1 MKQQYEE
8 MMGHNTTNLKKY
20 AWRNSSIKILT
31 YLKVSVVLLALIA
44 TTKGNAQCANF
55 QVYESFGTALPTSG
69 GTWTASGIVYST
81 GTVANSGANHL
92 DFDAAGDYIQTPLIN
107 TPGVFKFLY
116 KRSGTATGTPKFT
129 LQTSPDGATWTARAS
144 TGAFSLIWQ
153 TLSVD
158 LGALGLTNVYVRI
171 IDERASGAA
180 LRYIDDI
187 SWTSTLASENNFIP
201 AIANCSQTINCGTTY
216 NFSDQGGLNDSY
228 NLSRD
233 YTITFTPSVGTN
245 KVELNFNAFDLQTSE
260 DGMVIYNGP
269 TTASPIISSGL
280 PAGTNAT
287 NCPAGSFY
295 GSTSPGTITSTDAS
309 GAITI
314 RFRSS
319 SAINNS
325 GWLAGVTC
333 ISPSACQKPTLTATT
348 AIASTTATI
357 NWAAP
362 SPAPSNGYE
371 YVVSNSNT
379 TPAGSGTFVA
389 GTTANVSS
397 LTPNTTYY
405 VFVRSD
411 CGIDGFSGWTASGT
425 FTTLIGPCV
434 APIAQAS
441 TFVAGTITST
451 TFPASFSGAA
461 SGYLVIQS
469 TSATPPT
476 QPANG
481 TIYSAGNIATLGAG
495 LTFIQSSA
503 TTSFTA
509 TALAGNTSYYYY
521 IFAYNNTACSG
532 GPTYNNS
539 GPLVGN
545 GITCP
550 EVPNTVATASIT
562 PSGFTLN
569 WTAPTGGSAAAISY
583 SIQITTDSTYATNI
597 AGSPFTINAPTTTLT
612 VTGLNTNTIYY
623 YRILAGNGCNSA
635 YVTGSVTTLFPPCVA
650 PVSQANTFVLGTV
663 TSTSVPAIFSGT
675 ANGYLVVRSLTNTPP
690 TQPVN
695 GTTYS
700 AGNINTLGAA
710 FSFVQTGASNSI
722 AGTGLASSTQY
733 YYFIYAYNATSC
745 SGGPVYNTLGPLT
758 GTGTTTA
765 GFNDECATAITLTV
779 NTSCIFSTYSNATAT
794 TSSTVGTPDPACGSY
809 SGGDVWFKAVVPA
822 NGILVLDSQTGSM
835 LDSGMAL
842 YSGTC
847 GALTL
852 IECDDDD
859 SANGA
864 MSYINRSGLTP
875 GSTVYIRF
883 WEFGNNNNGTF
894 SICASTV
901 VPCVAPV
908 SQASSFVLG
917 ATTANTLSFSYT
929 GLADQFLV
937 VRSLTNTPPT
947 QPTNGTIYN
956 AGNIS
961 TLGSGLT
968 FVQNTAST
976 TINDTGLNGNTRYYY
991 FVYAYN
997 NSPCSGG
1004 PAYNVAGP
1012 LTGNGLTCA
1021 AVPNSVT
1028 TSGITTNGFNL
1039 NWATPTGG
1047 FSATITYSVQITTDA
1062 GYTANIAGSPF
1073 SIVDP
1078 SVTLNL
1084 TGLSTSTTYY
1094 YRILASNGCSSAY
1107 VNGNVTTTCTASNV
1121 PYTQNFDSVTQPAL
1135 PTCIAVENA
1144 NGDTKFWKTCTST
1157 SLGNATAVIPV
1168 SGANQMGIQYDSTNA
1183 MNDWFYLRGLNL
1195 TAGTAYRLTFYT
1207 RAYTFTGDNE
1217 LLEVKYGNSP
1227 SATAMNT
1234 TLFSTFTVIGND
1246 PYIQKTVDFTPATTG
1261 VYYIGFHATSPA
1273 DTWYLFV
1280 DDVSVTL
1287 SPSCLTPN
1295 LSDTTNITSNSATI
1309 NWTAPIITPSNG
1321 YQYVVST
1328 SNVTPGGAGTPTAG
1342 LTANLSSLTANTT
1355 YYVFVRSDCGGTF
1368 STWTSSGSFYTGYCI
1383 STSISSSYYINNFS
1397 TTGGIANITNN
1408 ASGYSASG
1416 YGNFVAQ
1423 IVSQQPYGT
1432 VNFSSAFTGGTFGF
1446 NIWVDWNNDLDFD
1459 DFGEKVYGSGGY
1471 FSGNTGSF
1479 TVPASATVGNHRMRI
1494 RANYDDTNPLAC
1506 NSITNGETEDYTFT
1520 VVALPC
1526 SGNPTNLPTT
1536 GIGFTTATINWNA
1549 ASPAPASGYE
1559 YIYSLSAVS
1568 PIPATLPTGNTSA
1581 GVTTANLTGLSSGV
1595 IYYVWVRSNC
1605 GANKGVWVG
1614 PISFITN
1621 AAPPVTSNASIC
1633 SGGNAT
1639 ITATGSCTNLTN
1651 LGNTINGAWDAGGDP
1666 RAIRPIIFMAN
1677 SPICQFDGAG
1687 LTANYTS
1694 LDFQVS
1700 ATGSYTFTM
1709 AATTAY
1715 DGMGYIVINPFNPGV
1730 CGSGTWVVG
1739 DDDSGPTTYEP
1750 QMSAT
1755 LNAGVT
1761 YTLISTLYA
1770 GSSITLTNTF
1780 QWNVTG
1786 PGTISGVVGGTVE
1799 WYTAAAGGVP
1809 IGTGTPFNPVGVS
1822 GSGLTNT
1829 NTPGTYPYYAACPN
1843 NPTVRSLANF
1853 VINGPTSVI
1862 SGTGSTCSG
1871 SSIPMSITFT
1881 GTAPW
1886 TFTYTDGTT
1895 PVTVTGNTTN
1905 PYVFNV
1911 SPSIPTNYTLTAL
1924 SDASCPA
1931 SPTSMTGTGT
1941 VTASKNW
1948 AGTTSDWNT
1957 ASNWNPIGVPTALD
1971 CVVIPN
1977 TAIDPIISGTSYNA
1991 YAYSLTVLNGGVLQV
2006 NASNAITVT
2015 DIVNVVT
2022 GGSFNI
2028 SNSASLIQTNNVS
2041 NVGVITIQRD
2051 TQPMYRFDYTYWGTP
2066 VTFASNFT
2074 LGMLSPNT
2082 LPDKYFS
2089 WIPSVGNSFGNWF
2102 FESSATIMNPIKG
2115 YIARAPQT
2123 FSFTP
2128 TVFVPFTANFIGT
2141 PNNGDIFC
2149 PIYHGTLGAGNNND
2163 KYNLLGNPYPSAVD
2177 AQAFLTDPDNT
2188 PIIDGT
2194 IYFWTHNSEPS
2205 TSYVDPFYG
2214 DFVINY
2220 TDSDYASWNSLGAVG
2235 SRGTAALSGGTVP
2248 NGLIG
2253 TGQGFFTKS
2262 TGTAPSGNPVV
2273 FKNYMRSGN
2282 NTQFFRTSNSSANE
2296 KHRVWL
2302 NLLSQS
2308 GSFNQILVGYINDA
2322 TTGWDRNYDGV
2333 RFTANNSIAFYSV
2346 IPDKDLVIQGRPTPF
2361 SEEDRVPLGFKSTL
2375 QESFSLRLD
2384 HFDGLFDSQKIY
2396 IEDTFLNVIHDLKQ
2410 SPYVFTS
2417 DIGTFN
2423 DRLILRYTD
2432 TALSTSE
2439 FDATSNVI
2447 ALIYQKNL
2455 MVEAAQYIDN
2465 VAVFDISGK
2474 LINTYLPKN
2483 KSMKISENFIFA
2495 EGVYLV
2501 KIKLESGLI
2510 VTKKLIH
2517 KLNP

>member
-1 MKQQYEE
+1 MNYTISIRCNIRFHKYSRNFIYNFILLLFFI
-8 MMGHNTTNLKKY
+8 GNTT
-20 AWRNSSIKILT
+20 AQT
-31 YLKVSVVLLALIA
+31 TLINPLGDGGFENGTTFTANGWIANTPAA
-44 TTKGNAQCANF
+44 TTKNQWFCGTGATTGFSGTNCAYVTNNAVGTPPPHTYTLTTTCASHLYRDVTVPVNESTINLNF
-55 QVYESFGTALPTSG
+55 SWIGRGDTTLDRMRIWIVPTTFLPVNGTG
-69 GTWTASGIVYST
+69 ITASV
-81 GTVANSGANHL
+81 
-92 DFDAAGDYIQTPLIN
+92 PL
-107 TPGVFKFLY
+107 G
-116 KRSGTATGTPKFT
+116 R
-129 LQTSPDGATWTARAS
+129 LQ
-144 TGAFSLIWQ
+144 I
-153 TLSVD
+153 
-158 LGALGLTNVYVRI
+158 GLTNY
-171 IDERASGAA
+171 SGQPTWTNAA
-180 LRYIDDI
+180 
-187 SWTSTLASENNFIP
+187 TVTIP
-201 AIANCSQTINCGTTY
+201 GTYAGTT
-216 NFSDQGGLNDSY
+216 FRLV
-228 NLSRD
+228 
-233 YTITFTPSVGTN
+233 F
-245 KVELNFNAFDLQTSE
+245 EWFNNNS
-260 DGMVIYNGP
+260 
-269 TTASPIISSGL
+269 
-280 PAGTNAT
+280 AGTIPPAAIDNISLVSSTPGACVAPSAAT
-287 NCPAGSFY
+287 AFL
-295 GSTSPGTITSTDAS
+295 PGTIT
-309 GAITI
+309 
-314 RFRSS
+314 
-319 SAINNS
+319 
-325 GWLAGVTC
+325 
-333 ISPSACQKPTLTATT
+333 P
-348 AIASTTATI
+348 
-357 NWAAP
+357 
-362 SPAPSNGYE
+362 
-371 YVVSNSNT
+371 
-379 TPAGSGTFVA
+379 
-389 GTTANVSS
+389 
-397 LTPNTTYY
+397 
-405 VFVRSD
+405 
-411 CGIDGFSGWTASGT
+411 
-425 FTTLIGPCV
+425 
-434 APIAQAS
+434 
-441 TFVAGTITST
+441 T
-451 TFPASFSGAA
+451 TFPATFSGSAN
-461 SGYLVIQS
+461 SYLVIQS
-469 TSATPPT
+469 TSNTPPT
-476 QPANG
+476 QPTDG
-481 TIYSAGNIATLGAG
+481 TIYNAGNIATLGAG

-503 TTSFTA
+503 ATTITSSGLT
-509 TALAGNTSYYYY
+509 GNTRYYYY
-521 IFAYNNTACSG
+521 IYAYNNTSCSL
-532 GPTYNNS
+532 GPAYNSS
-539 GPLVGN
+539 GPLIGT

-550 EVPNTVATASIT
+550 AIPNTVATSSIT
-562 PSGFTLN
+562 SNGFNLN
-569 WTAPTGGSAAAISY
+569 WTAPTGGTAATITY
-583 SIQITTDSTYATNI
+583 TIQVTSDAGYTTNI
-597 AGSPFTINAPTTTLT
+597 TGSPFTINAPTTTLS
-612 VTGLNTNTIYY
+612 VTGLNATTTYY
-623 YRILAGNGCNSA
+623 YRILAGNGCSSS
-635 YVTGSVTTLFPPCVA
+635 YVTGSATTLLPNCIA
-650 PVSQANTFVLGTV
+650 PTQANTFVLGTV
-663 TSTSVPAIFSGT
+663 NTTSVPATFSGT

-690 TQPVN
+690 IQPTN

-700 AGNINTLGAA
+700 AGNVASLGAA
-710 FSFVQTGASNSI
+710 FTFVQSGASTAI
-722 AGTGLASSTQY
+722 AGTGLASGTAY
-733 YYFIYAYNATSC
+733 YYFIYAYNSTSC
-745 SGGPVYNTLGPLT
+745 LGGPVYNTLGPLT
-758 GTGTTTA
+758 GTGTTSA
-765 GFNDECATAITLTV
+765 GFNDNC
-779 NTSCIFSTYSNATAT
+779 NTAT
-794 TSSTVGTPDPACGSY
+794 PLIVNP
-809 SGGDVWFKAVVPA
+809 
-822 NGILVLDSQTGSM
+822 
-835 LDSGMAL
+835 
-842 YSGTC
+842 SGTC
-847 GALTL
+847 TTSTNGTTVGATQSQVG
-852 IECDDDD
+852 CVGTADDDVWYSF
-859 SANGA
+859 SATSTSHIVSVTPTTLSDAVLQVFSGTCAGTLTSLSCTDNTLGA
-864 MSYINRSGLTP
+864 NVETTTLTGLSIGTTYFVRVYSYASAINQ
-875 GSTVYIRF
+875 
-883 WEFGNNNNGTF
+883 GTF
-894 SICASTV
+894 SICVTTIA
-901 VPCVAPV
+901 PCVAP
-908 SQASSFVLG
+908 SQASGFVLG
-917 ATTANTLSFSYT
+917 TTTSTSVPANFSGAANGY
-929 GLADQFLV
+929 LV
-937 VRSLTNTPPT
+937 VQSLTNTPPI
-947 QPTNGTIYN
+947 QPLNGTTYN
-956 AGNIS
+956 AGNIN
-961 TLGSGLT
+961 TLGAGYT
-968 FVQNTAST
+968 FVQSGVST
-976 TINDTGLNGNTRYYY
+976 NILGTGLNGNTRYYY
-991 FVYAYN
+991 FIYAFN
-997 NSPCSGG
+997 NTACSGG
-1004 PAYNVAGP
+1004 PTYNTTGP
-1012 LTGNGLTCA
+1012 LTGNGITCP

-1028 TSGITTNGFNL
+1028 TTGITTSGFNL

-1047 FSATITYSVQITTDA
+1047 FSGTITYSVQITTDA

-1084 TGLSTSTTYY
+1084 TALSTSTTYY
-1094 YRILASNGCSSAY
+1094 YRILAGNGCNSAY
-1107 VNGNVTTTCTASNV
+1107 VNGNVTTTCTASNI

-1135 PTCIAVENA
+1135 PTCVAIENT
-1144 NGDTKFWKTCTST
+1144 NGDAKFWKTCTST
-1157 SLGNATAVIPV
+1157 SLGNATAVLPV
-1168 SGANQMGIQYDSTNA
+1168 SGTNQMGIQYDGTNA

-1195 TAGTAYRLTFYT
+1195 NAGTAYRLTFYT
-1207 RAYTFTGDNE
+1207 RAYTFTGTNE

-1227 SATAMNT
+1227 SASSMTTA
-1234 TLFSTFTVIGND
+1234 LISSLTVIGNT
-1246 PYIQKTVDFTPATTG
+1246 PYIQKTVDFIPSSTG
-1261 VYYIGFHATSPA
+1261 VFYIGFHGVSPA
-1273 DTWYLFV
+1273 NTWYLFV
-1280 DDVSVTL
+1280 DDVTVTL

-1309 NWTAPIITPSNG
+1309 NWTAPITTPSNG

-1328 SNVTPGGAGTPTAG
+1328 SNTTPVGAGTPTAG

-1368 STWTSSGSFYTGYCI
+1368 SSWTPSGSFYTGYCI
-1383 STSISSSYYINNFS
+1383 STSISSTYYINNFS

-1423 IVSQQPYGT
+1423 IASQQPYGT
-1432 VNFSSAFTGGTFGF
+1432 VNFSSTYTGGTFGF
-1446 NIWVDWNNDLDFD
+1446 NIWIDWNNDLDFD
-1459 DFGEKVYGSGGY
+1459 DFGEKVYSSGGY

-1479 TVPASATVGNHRMRI
+1479 TVPANALVGNHRMRI
-1494 RANYDDTNPLAC
+1494 RANFNDINPLAC

-1526 SGNPTNLPTT
+1526 SGNPTNLPAT

-1568 PIPATLPTGNTSA
+1568 PIPATLPTGSTSA

-1605 GANKGVWVG
+1605 GANKGVWIG

-1666 RAIRPIIFMAN
+1666 RAIRPVIFMAN

-1739 DDDSGPTTYEP
+1739 DDDSGPTTFEP

-1780 QWNVTG
+1780 QWDVTG

-1799 WYTAAAGGVP
+1799 WYTTAAGGLP

-1822 GSGLTNT
+1822 GSSLTNT

-1871 SSIPMSITFT
+1871 SSIPMSITLT
-1881 GTAPW
+1881 GTSPW
-1886 TFTYTDGTT
+1886 NFTYTDGTT

-1911 SPSIPTNYTLTAL
+1911 APSVPTNYTLTAL
-1924 SDASCPA
+1924 SDASCTA
-1931 SPTSMTGTGT
+1931 SVAGMTGTGI
-1941 VTASKNW
+1941 VTASKSW
-1948 AGTTSDWNT
+1948 SGTTSDWNT
-1957 ASNWNPIGVPTALD
+1957 ASNWNPVGVPTALD

-1977 TAIDPIISGTSYNA
+1977 TAIDPIISGASYNA
-1991 YAYSLTVLNGGVLQV
+1991 YAYSLTVLNGGALQV
-2006 NASNAITVT
+2006 NATNAITVT
-2015 DIVNVVT
+2015 DLVNVVT
-2022 GGSFNI
+2022 GGTFNI

-2041 NVGVITIQRD
+2041 NTGVITIQRD

-2066 VTFASNFT
+2066 VTFASNYT

-2089 WIPSVGNSFGNWF
+2089 WIPTVGNSFGNWF
-2102 FESSATIMNPIKG
+2102 YESSATIMNPIKG

-2123 FSFTP
+2123 FSYTP
-2128 TVFVPFTANFIGT
+2128 TVFIPYTANFIGT
-2141 PNNGDIFC
+2141 PNNGNISC

-2177 AQAFLTDPDNT
+2177 AQAFLTDPNNI

-2235 SRGTAALSGGTVP
+2235 SRGTGALSGGTVP

-2282 NTQFFRTSNSSANE
+2282 NTQFFRTSNISANE

-2322 TTGWDRNYDGV
+2322 TEGWDRNYDGV

-2346 IPDKDLVIQGRPTPF
+2346 IPEKDLVIQGRPTPF
-2361 SEEDRVPLGFKSTL
+2361 SDEDRVPLGFKSTL

-2384 HFDGLFDSQKIY
+2384 HFDGLFDSQYIY
-2396 IEDTFLNVIHDLKQ
+2396 IEDTFLNVIHNLKQ
-2410 SPYVFTS
+2410 SPYIFTS

-2423 DRLILRYTD
+2423 ERLILRYTD

-2455 MVEAAQYIDN
+2455 IVEAAEYIQN

-2501 KIKLESGLI
+2501 KIKLENGLI